1 MSGDKNEDS
10 PVDNYH
16 FSVKSAADYS
26 NATLADD
33 ANGNILL
40 GNDICQADTAIN
52 NEDHSY
58 AASTVKC
65 AKYDNFREDH
75 SYNLESPRTLKRKNQ
90 ATEQILQKY
99 RKRLRR
105 RCQKSRRLK
114 RKVCTLKGVT
124 KELRKKLL
132 ISNRCTSLLES
143 INEVPKHILWKIQE
157 GKKSAKYSEDLKQF
171 ATTLYSPKAYEYV
184 RDNFQKALPHSHT
197 IRSWYSSISAD
208 PGFRPGSRTK
218 SLRVLLKIVR
228 VLKC

>member
-1 MSGDKNEDS
+1 
-10 PVDNYH
+10 
-16 FSVKSAADYS
+16 
-26 NATLADD
+26 
-33 ANGNILL
+33 
-40 GNDICQADTAIN
+40 
-52 NEDHSY
+52 
-58 AASTVKC
+58 
-65 AKYDNFREDH
+65 
-75 SYNLESPRTLKRKNQ
+75 
-90 ATEQILQKY
+90 
-99 RKRLRR
+99 
-105 RCQKSRRLK
+105 
-114 RKVCTLKGVT
+114 
-124 KELRKKLL
+124 
-132 ISNRCTSLLES
+132 LLES